1 MLALT
6 KQRGEL
12 NLLQRD
18 VDAAQKA
25 YDAVSASAAQSHLQ
39 SLANQTN
46 VMRLA
51 SAVEPLD
58 PSGLSPTLR
67 CWWPPWRHAAGIG
80 HGVAAGT
87 AQPPDPFGGRPDG
100 GHPVADPGHHTRRGL
115 GLRRLLRLPASRR
128 LALAPR
134 RSLA

>member
-1 MLALT
+1 MAAESSRVGSAADSSVAASKNREHELQQAVNDQKARVLALN

-25 YDAVSASAAQSHLQ
+25 FEVVSASAAQSHLQ
-39 SLANQTN
+39 SLTNQTN

-58 PSGLSPTLR
+58 PTGLSPML
-67 CWWPPWRHAAGIG
+67 ALL
-80 HGVAAGT
+80 VAAVAASLLAWPACCCWNCST
-87 AQPPDPFGGRPDG
+87 AACARWK
-100 GHPVADPGHHTRRGL
+100 T
-115 GLRRLLRLPASRR
+115 
-128 LALAPR
+128 
-134 RSLA
+134 

>member
-1 MLALT
+1 
-6 KQRGEL
+6 
-12 NLLQRD
+12 
-18 VDAAQKA
+18 
-25 YDAVSASAAQSHLQ
+25 LQ

-58 PSGLSPTLR
+58 PTGLSPTL
-67 CWWPPWRHAAGIG
+67 ALL
-80 HGVAAGT
+80 VAAVGGVLLALATVLLLELLNRRIRSVEDLT
-87 AQPPDPFGGRPDG
+87 A
-100 GHPVADPGHHTRRGL
+100 VTRL
-115 GLRRLLRLPASRR
+115 PILATIPAAASAFVPLRLPASRR